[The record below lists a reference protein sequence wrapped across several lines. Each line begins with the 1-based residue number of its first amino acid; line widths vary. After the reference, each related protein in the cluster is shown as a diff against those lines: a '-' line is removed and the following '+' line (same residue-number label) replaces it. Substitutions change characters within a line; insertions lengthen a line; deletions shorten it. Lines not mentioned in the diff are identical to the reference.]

1 MLDASFAIY
10 RSRFAVLLLIA
21 VICRVIPILL
31 AVYFAVTEATDLRVM
46 AQLGASLLSLVV
58 VAIGVGASTFVVS
71 DAYLGRETT
80 VQSAFARAM
89 PRIWHLIGISIL
101 TSLAVGVGFVML
113 IVPGLLLFGGLLLSP
128 VVSVIES
135 TNVSESMNRSW
146 QLSGGYKGKLL
157 LTMLVAFLLLL
168 VPSITLGAV
177 GGVAAGVSADQP
189 VGLAFFVASLVLQV
203 FAYPFVYV
211 VQTVLYYD
219 LRVRKEGFD
228 LELLA
233 AAMPPAEPA

>member
-1 MLDASFAIY
+1 VLDASFAIY
-10 RSRFAVLLLIA
+10 RSRFATLLLIA
-21 VICRVIPILL
+21 VVCRVIPILL
-31 AVYFAVTEATDLRVM
+31 AVYFAVTEPTDLLIVAR
-46 AQLGASLLSLVV
+46 LGASLLSLVV

-80 VQSAFARAM
+80 AQSAFARAL
-89 PRIWHLIGISIL
+89 PRIWNLIGISIL
-101 TSLAVGVGFVML
+101 TSLAVGVGLLML
-113 IVPGLLLFGGLLLSP
+113 IVPGLILLAGLLLSP
-128 VVSVIES
+128 VVAVIES
-135 TNVSESMNRSW
+135 TPSVSEAINRSW
-146 QLSGGYKGKLL
+146 QLSRGYKGKLL

-189 VGLAFFVASLVLQV
+189 VGLAFFVISLVLQV
-203 FAYPFVYV
+203 FVYPFVYV

-228 LELLA
+228 LEVLA
-233 AAMPPAEPA
+233 AAMPTEPA